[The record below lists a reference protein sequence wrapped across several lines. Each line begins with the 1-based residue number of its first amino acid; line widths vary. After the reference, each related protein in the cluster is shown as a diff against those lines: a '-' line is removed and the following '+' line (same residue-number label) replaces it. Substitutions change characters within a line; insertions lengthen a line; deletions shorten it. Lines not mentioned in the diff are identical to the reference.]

1 MTRFTDLIVRI
12 LLAFFGLSMLSLPV
26 GNALVPHARYRQ
38 SRPAPASVLATPP
51 AEVVIRFSREVTP
64 DSKIGVVST
73 VSILPSGEWSYSG
86 GTDVV
91 AQSGFDPNDPSH
103 QSLRAVLR
111 PGLPNGLYRVDW
123 HTTAVRGKA
132 ERFGSYYFGVG
143 MPVPDSVTRDLGGPL
158 RERDVFY
165 GTEKVSPRAVA
176 FAGVLLIAL
185 AILLPWFR
193 SLQRHDIPQGRP

>member
-1 MTRFTDLIVRI
+1 MTRFTDPIVRI
-12 LLAFFGLSMLSLPV
+12 LLALFGLSMLL
-26 GNALVPHARYRQ
+26 GAIGDALTPHARYRQ
-38 SRPAPASVLATPP
+38 SRPEAASVLATPP
-51 AEVVIRFSREVTP
+51 AEVVIRFSREVTA

-86 GTDVV
+86 GEDVV

-123 HTTAVRGKA
+123 HTAAARGRA

-143 MPVPDSVTRDLGGPL
+143 MPVPASITEELGGPL
-158 RERDVFY
+158 RERDVY
-165 GTEKVSPRAVA
+165 DTDEVSLRAVP
-176 FAGVLLIAL
+176 FVGVLLIAL

-193 SLQRHDIPQGRP
+193 SFQWHD